1 MPGKETKS
9 TVARRA
15 RASRPPAGLVYVT
28 RQVHFNAAHRLHNPA
43 FGQKWNIQVIVAP
56 VIPKLIK
63 GNLLDFM

>member
-1 MPGKETKS
+1 
-9 TVARRA
+9 
-15 RASRPPAGLVYVT
+15 
-28 RQVHFNAAHRLHNPA
+28 VHPDA